1 MAQSINLSNLENLI
15 LRNVKV
21 KKEVFAG
28 FLESNQEIVE
38 EFLKE
43 IKEAAAG
50 RFYTEYPQV
59 SWVTLEKVLSKY
71 GKEYFKDVVSVEIS
85 TKKRYYDRNL
95 IVKTKLKETEE
106 VFGPFI
112 LGKINLNINI
122 DPGKKV
128 EVYTFQF
135 ISEEKIIK
143 ELKFDFPLPKFN
155 K

>member
-1 MAQSINLSNLENLI
+1 MAQSINLSNFENLI

-21 KKEVFAG
+21 KKEVFTE

-38 EFLKE
+38 EFLNE
-43 IKEAAAG
+43 IKEAVAG
-50 RFYTEYPQV
+50 HFHTEYPQI
-59 SWVTLEKVLSKY
+59 SWIVLEKVLSKY
-71 GKEYFKDVVSVEIS
+71 GKEYFKDAVAVEIN

-122 DPGKKV
+122 DPDKKV

-143 ELKFDFPLPKFN
+143 ELKFDFPLPNFN

>member
-15 LRNVKV
+15 LRNVKIR
-21 KKEVFAG
+21 KEVFAG
-28 FLESNQEIVE
+28 FLEANSEIAE
-38 EFLKE
+38 KFLKE
-43 IKEAAAG
+43 IKKEAAG
-50 RFYTEYPQV
+50 HFHTEYPQI

-85 TKKRYYDRNL
+85 TKERYYDRNL
-95 IVKTKLKETEE
+95 IVKTKVNSKEE
-106 VFGPFI
+106 VVGHFI

-122 DPGKKV
+122 DPDKKV

-143 ELKFDFPLPKFN
+143 ELKFDLPLPKF
-155 K
+155 KK

>member
-15 LRNVKV
+15 LRNVKI

-28 FLESNQEIVE
+28 FLEAKSEIAE
-38 EFLKE
+38 KFLKE
-43 IKEAAAG
+43 IKEEAAG
-50 RFYTEYPQV
+50 HFHTEYPQI

-85 TKKRYYDRNL
+85 TKERYYDRNL
-95 IVKTKLKETEE
+95 IVKTKVNSKEE
-106 VFGPFI
+106 VVGHFI

-122 DPGKKV
+122 DPDKKV
-128 EVYTFQF
+128 EVYTFEF

-143 ELKFDFPLPKFN
+143 ELKFDFPLPKF
-155 K
+155 KK

>member
-38 EFLKE
+38 EFLNE

-50 RFYTEYPQV
+50 RFHTEYPQV

-95 IVKTKLKETEE
+95 IVKTKVNSKEE
-106 VFGPFI
+106 VVGRFI

-122 DPGKKV
+122 DPDEKV

-143 ELKFDFPLPKFN
+143 ELKFDFPLPKLRR
-155 K
+155 

>member
-21 KKEVFAG
+21 KKEVFAD

-38 EFLKE
+38 EFLNE

-50 RFYTEYPQV
+50 RFHTEYPQV

-95 IVKTKLKETEE
+95 IVKTKVNSKEE
-106 VFGPFI
+106 VVGRFI

-143 ELKFDFPLPKFN
+143 ELKFDFPLPKF
-155 K
+155 KK

>member
-15 LRNVKV
+15 LRNVKIR
-21 KKEVFAG
+21 KEVFAG
-28 FLESNQEIVE
+28 FLEAKSEIAE
-38 EFLKE
+38 KFLKE
-43 IKEAAAG
+43 IKEEAAG
-50 RFYTEYPQV
+50 HFHTEYPQI

-85 TKKRYYDRNL
+85 TKERYYDRNL
-95 IVKTKLKETEE
+95 IVKTKVNSKEE
-106 VFGPFI
+106 VVGHFI

-122 DPGKKV
+122 DPDKKV

-143 ELKFDFPLPKFN
+143 ELKFDFPLPKF
-155 K
+155 KK

>member
-15 LRNVKV
+15 LRNVKI

-28 FLESNQEIVE
+28 FLEAKSEIAE
-38 EFLKE
+38 KFLKE
-43 IKEAAAG
+43 IKEEAAG
-50 RFYTEYPQV
+50 HFHTEYPQI

-85 TKKRYYDRNL
+85 TKERYYDRNL
-95 IVKTKLKETEE
+95 IVKTKVNSKEE
-106 VFGPFI
+106 VVGHFI

-122 DPGKKV
+122 DPDKKV
-128 EVYTFQF
+128 EIYTFQF

-143 ELKFDFPLPKFN
+143 ELKFDLPLPKF
-155 K
+155 KK